1 MEGRQMSNEEAAK
14 IMQKHLNFLSEH
26 FDTVQIFIT
35 HHNSTTD
42 EYGTMNMTVGTGN
55 WLARYGQVKDWINRV
70 DEVARH
76 EKRKSMD
83 EQ

>member
-1 MEGRQMSNEEAAK
+1 MSNEEAAK

-26 FDTVQIFIT
+26 FDTVQIFMT
-35 HHNSTTD
+35 HHNPTTD

-76 EKRKSMD
+76 EKRKSM
-83 EQ
+83 E